1 MCVTDLTFH
10 ITFIFVS
17 QPESVQKDLRILLTS
32 CMMNAPSIL
41 VLDNLDTL
49 TQIAAEH
56 SQDGE
61 YFNR

>member
-1 MCVTDLTFH
+1 MML
-10 ITFIFVS
+10 
-17 QPESVQKDLRILLTS
+17 QPESVQKDLRMLLTS

-41 VLDNLDTL
+41 LLDNLDTL
-49 TQIAAEH
+49 TQIAAEN

>member
-1 MCVTDLTFH
+1 MQNLH
-10 ITFIFVS
+10 LFVS
-17 QPESVQKDLRILLTS
+17 QPESIQKDLRILLTS

-41 VLDNLDTL
+41 LLENLDGL
-49 TQIAAEH
+49 TQIAAEN

>member
-1 MCVTDLTFH
+1 
-10 ITFIFVS
+10 
-17 QPESVQKDLRILLTS
+17 
-32 CMMNAPSIL
+32 MNAPSIL

>member
-1 MCVTDLTFH
+1 MNNYMRNLHLCVP
-10 ITFIFVS
+10 
-17 QPESVQKDLRILLTS
+17 QPESIQKDLRILLTS

-49 TQIAAEH
+49 TQIAAENSH
-56 SQDGE
+56 DGE